1 MTVSRGHLVVEAY
14 VIQQLS
20 AYATSCCQPNQAN
33 ESQPP
38 SGAECAPIPHPPT
51 ELEPDIEPGAVT
63 DAALCASLL
72 LHAGG
77 ERRVA
82 PA

>member
-1 MTVSRGHLVVEAY
+1 MQRLARAPFCFSASQAKESHPHRGWGVR
-14 VIQQLS
+14 
-20 AYATSCCQPNQAN
+20 
-33 ESQPP
+33 P
-38 SGAECAPIPHPPT
+38 SPT
-51 ELEPDIEPGAVT
+51 RPELEPDIEPGAVT